1 MKRNVIILAAL
12 FAICTLNAEIYVW
25 KGGLPILSD
34 PDSITF
40 VKPEMSAQVQDIE
53 DKGSQ
58 GFAIRYLFLTK
69 DYMGKPQWQSA
80 LLNLTADQ
88 YASKHIGKMVL
99 YNHYTIMRDGECPT
113 AGELWDMQM
122 VPFFQGF
129 AVVSADY
136 EGFGA
141 TADRPQAYCFG
152 EANARASIDALL
164 AAREWLRNE
173 GYTLS
178 DTIVN
183 IGYSQ
188 GGQTTIAALKLSQT
202 EYKGKV
208 HFLKS
213 IAGDGPYFLS
223 LTYQKYIEWEENKMP
238 SALTLTFITLNEL
251 LHLGLKYKDVFIGK
265 LADSYKMWFLSKKFD
280 TTESS
285 TLIEADS
292 IKYFVQPAYCD
303 STTQEA
309 KKILHIA
316 DSLDFTKGWTPDK
329 DTNLKIYHSKNDE
342 VVPFENGRE
351 LYQFFQ
357 RQGCEK
363 VAIDSTSLSSAH
375 QIAGQSFAIS
385 LMQEFTQL

>member
-1 MKRNVIILAAL
+1 
-12 FAICTLNAEIYVW
+12 
-25 KGGLPILSD
+25 
-34 PDSITF
+34 
-40 VKPEMSAQVQDIE
+40 
-53 DKGSQ
+53 
-58 GFAIRYLFLTK
+58 
-69 DYMGKPQWQSA
+69 
-80 LLNLTADQ
+80 
-88 YASKHIGKMVL
+88 
-99 YNHYTIMRDGECPT
+99 
-113 AGELWDMQM
+113 MQM
-122 VPFFQGF
+122 APASNGF

-141 TADRPQAYCFG
+141 TADRLQAYCLG
-152 EANARASIDALL
+152 EVNARASIDALL
-164 AAREWLRNE
+164 AAREWLKDE

-208 HFLKS
+208 HFYKS
-213 IAGDGPYFLS
+213 IAGDGPYFLTT
-223 LTYQKYIEWEENKMP
+223 TYRKYIEWEKCGLIAALP
-238 SALTLTFITLNEL
+238 LTLITLNEL
-251 LHLGLKYKDVFIGK
+251 LQVGLDYKDIFKGK
-265 LADSYKMWFLSKKFD
+265 LADCYKMWFLSKKFN
-280 TTESS
+280 TEEASA
-285 TLIEADS
+285 LIEADS
-292 IKYFVQPAYCD
+292 IKYYLQTAYCD